1 MPTAGTGGSGP
12 EAAGPPPA
20 GWSFWIDRGGTF
32 TDVVAR
38 RPDGTVTTA
47 KLLSQSPRY
56 PDASV
61 EAIGRLLGLDPGQP
75 IPTDQIAEV
84 KMGTTVATNALLERQ
99 GEPTVLVTTRGF
111 ADALRIGYQARP
123 DLFALDIVLP
133 DMVYERVIAVDER
146 IRTDGT
152 VERPLDTDDARQQL
166 AEAHRAGLRSA
177 AIVLM
182 HGYRYPDHEAR
193 VAEIATDLGFEHVSA
208 GHEVNPLIRLVPRGD
223 TTVADAYLT
232 PVLRRHIR
240 SLQDRMD
247 APEHSALPQRES
259 STGEPARKPPRPQPR
274 VQFMQSNGGLAH
286 PDHFRGKDALLS
298 GPAAGVVG
306 MARTGEAAGHHR
318 LIGFDMGGTSTD
330 VSHYHGRFERT
341 TDAVVAGVRV
351 RAPMILIHT
360 VAAGGG
366 SILSFDGS
374 RFRVGPDSAGADPG
388 PACYGNGGPLTVTDA
403 NVVLG
408 RLHPDHFPAVF
419 GPDGD
424 QPLDAAAA
432 RIGFDAL
439 ARTITEATGQPWTP
453 ERAAEGFVA
462 VAVQNMAGAIKTI
475 SVQRGHD
482 VSAYTL
488 ACFGG
493 AGGQHACRVADELG
507 MSTVLIHSRAG
518 VLSALGIGLADVRS
532 VAERAVGRPLTEE
545 VLADAAPAVAELAA
559 STRAEVAADQALSAV
574 TVHLGLFLRYE
585 GTDTALEVAA
595 GTVAEP
601 GAGSDPEST
610 ADRCRA
616 VVAAFE
622 EAHRRRFGFVS
633 PEATVVLESLQVEAV
648 GQTTLLADLSDRP
661 PTGTATDLSDR
672 PPTGPSATPHPAARH
687 QTWVDGTTRSTPFHH
702 RGALRPGARL
712 DGPAVIVDP
721 HSTTVVEPGWA
732 ATVAPAGEL
741 ELRRRVPRHRA
752 AVGTEVEPVMLEIF
766 NNLFSNVAEQMGV
779 ALENTASSVNIK
791 ERLDFSC
798 AVFDPD
804 GELVANAPHM
814 PVHLGSMDMAVK
826 AIIARHPHMAP
837 GDAFVTNAPYD
848 GGTHLP
854 DVTVVMPVFDSEGDT
869 VLFFT
874 AARGHHAD
882 IGGTTPGSAP
892 ADSTDIAEEGV
903 LLDAEVL
910 AQKGRF
916 RETELRTLLTE
927 APWPARNPA
936 VNIADLKAQLAA
948 CHQGATT
955 LAEVIGHYG
964 LDTVHAYMG
973 HVRANAADSV
983 RRLIDRLTDTSFTAD
998 ADDGSKV
1005 AVALRIDRR
1014 RRALTVDFTGTSG
1027 PHPGNFNAPL
1037 PVCRAA
1043 VLFVLRCLV
1052 DDAIPLNSGCLDP
1065 VELVVPSPS
1074 LLSPV
1079 APAAVF
1085 AGNVE
1090 TSQLVV
1096 DALFGAVGTVAASQ
1110 GTMNNVVWGNQR
1122 HQYYETVCG
1131 GAGATARR
1139 NGCDAVHTAMT
1150 NSRLT
1155 DPEVLE
1161 ERFPVV
1167 LEDFSV
1173 RRGSG
1178 GPGARRGGDGVVR
1191 RVRFCEP
1198 MSLNVLSSRR
1208 MVAPYGIQGGSPGE
1222 VGINRILRADGT
1234 TETLPGV
1241 FRTEVAPGDVL
1252 EIATP
1257 GGGGHGAA
1265 ADASEAE

>member
-1 MPTAGTGGSGP
+1 MTTP
-12 EAAGPPPA
+12 
-20 GWSFWIDRGGTF
+20 GWCFWIDRGGTF

-38 RPDGTVTTA
+38 RPNGQITTA
-47 KLLSQSPRY
+47 KLLSESPRY
-56 PDASV
+56 PDAAV
-61 EAIGRLLGLDPGQP
+61 EAIRGLLGLAPGEP
-75 IPTDQIAEV
+75 IPSAEVAEV

-133 DMVYERVIAVDER
+133 DMVYRRVVAVDER
-146 IRTDGT
+146 VRADGT
-152 VERPLDTDDARQQL
+152 VERALDEDNARRQL
-166 AEAHRAGLRSA
+166 AAAHKDGLHSA

-193 VAEIATDLGFEHVSA
+193 LAEIAAEVGFEHVSTS
-208 GHEVNPLIRLVPRGD
+208 HQVNPLIRLVPRGD

-232 PVLRRHIR
+232 PVLHRHIQSVR
-240 SLQDRMD
+240 EQVDASLY
-247 APEHSALPQRES
+247 
-259 STGEPARKPPRPQPR
+259 
-274 VQFMQSNGGLAH
+274 FMQSNGGLAH

-298 GPAAGVVG
+298 GPAGGVVG
-306 MARTGEAAGHHR
+306 MARTGEAAGHRR

-330 VSHYHGRFERT
+330 VSHYDGRFERT
-341 TDAVVAGVRV
+341 TDAVLAGVRV

-366 SILSFDGS
+366 SVLSFDGS
-374 RFRVGPDSAGADPG
+374 RFRVGPDSAGAEPG

-419 GPDGD
+419 GPGGD

-432 RIGFDAL
+432 RVGFADMAG
-439 ARTITEATGQPWTP
+439 AITEATGQPWTA
-453 ERAAEGFVA
+453 ERAAEGFLA
-462 VAVQNMAGAIKTI
+462 VAVQNMANAIKTI

-507 MSTVLIHSRAG
+507 MSSVLIHPHAG

-532 VAERAVGRPLTEE
+532 VAERAVGEPLTEE
-545 VLADAAPAVAELAA
+545 SLADAATDIAELAA
-559 STRAEVAADQALSAV
+559 AAYTEVAADSALSNIHIEAS
-574 TVHLGLFLRYE
+574 LFLRYE
-585 GTDTALEVAA
+585 GSDTALEV
-595 GTVAEP
+595 
-601 GAGSDPEST
+601 T
-610 ADRCRA
+610 ADDYRP
-616 VVAAFE
+616 VITAFE
-622 EAHRRRFGFVS
+622 NVHRTRFGFAS
-633 PEATVVLESLQVEAV
+633 PETPIVLESIQVEAIGRSALAETV
-648 GQTTLLADLSDRP
+648 AAQPASGPSADPRPLARHPASFGGQRIDTPFYNRADLSV
-661 PTGTATDLSDR
+661 GATLN
-672 PPTGPSATPHPAARH
+672 
-687 QTWVDGTTRSTPFHH
+687 
-702 RGALRPGARL
+702 
-712 DGPAVIVDP
+712 GPAVIVDP

-732 ATVAPAGEL
+732 AAVAPGGEL
-741 ELRRRVPRHRA
+741 VLHRVVPRPDA
-752 AVGTEVEPVMLEIF
+752 AVGIEADPVMLEIF
-766 NNLFSNVAEQMGV
+766 NNLFMNVAEQMGV
-779 ALENTASSVNIK
+779 ALENTAASVNIK

-798 AVFDPD
+798 AVFDPH

-826 AIIARHPHMAP
+826 AVIARHSDMAP
-837 GDAFVTNAPYD
+837 GDAFVTNAPYN

-854 DVTVVMPVFDSEGDT
+854 DVTVVMPVFDADGDE

-892 ADSTDIAEEGV
+892 ADSSDIAEEGV
-903 LLDAEVL
+903 LLNAEVL
-910 AQKGRF
+910 ARAGRF
-916 RETELRTLLTE
+916 REAEMLHQLTGAE
-927 APWPARNPA
+927 WPARNPE

-948 CHQGATT
+948 CQKGAVS
-955 LAEVIGHYG
+955 LGEVIDYYS
-964 LDTVHAYMG
+964 LATVHAYMS
-973 HVRANAADSV
+973 HVRANAAESV
-983 RRLIDRLTDTSFTAD
+983 RRLIDRLDDASFVAG
-998 ADDGSKV
+998 ADDGSQV
-1005 AVALRIDRR
+1005 AVALRVDRS
-1014 RRALTVDFTGTSG
+1014 RRALTIDFTGTSG
-1027 PHPGNFNAPL
+1027 QHPGNFNAPQ

-1052 DDAIPLNSGCLDP
+1052 DDAIPLNSGCLEP
-1065 VELVVPSPS
+1065 VELVMPSPS
-1074 LLSPV
+1074 LINPV
-1079 APAAVF
+1079 EPAAVF

-1090 TSQLVV
+1090 TSQLIV

-1131 GAGATARR
+1131 GAGATAQRD
-1139 NGCDAVHTAMT
+1139 GCDAVHTGMT

-1161 ERFPVV
+1161 QRFLVV
-1167 LEDFSV
+1167 LEDFSI
-1173 RRGSG
+1173 RQGSG
-1178 GPGARRGGDGVVR
+1178 GTGQHRGGDGVIR
-1191 RVRFCEP
+1191 RTRFDEP

-1208 MVAPYGIQGGSPGE
+1208 SVAPYGIEGGTPGA
-1222 VGINRILRADGT
+1222 VGVNRIIRADGAV
-1234 TETLPGV
+1234 EEYPGV
-1241 FRTEVAPGDVL
+1241 FRTEVNSGDRF

-1257 GGGGHGAA
+1257 GAGGYGP
-1265 ADASEAE
+1265 ADEER

>member
-1 MPTAGTGGSGP
+1 MTSP
-12 EAAGPPPA
+12 
-20 GWSFWIDRGGTF
+20 GWCFWIDRGGTF

-38 RPDGTVTTA
+38 RPDGQITTA
-47 KLLSQSPRY
+47 KLLSESPRY
-56 PDASV
+56 PDAAV
-61 EAIGRLLGLDPGQP
+61 EAIRTLLGLAPGEP
-75 IPTDQIAEV
+75 IPSAEVTEV

-99 GEPTVLVTTRGF
+99 GEPTVLVTTKGF

-133 DMVYERVIAVDER
+133 DMVYRRAIEVDER
-146 IRTDGT
+146 VRADGT
-152 VERPLDTDDARQQL
+152 VERPLDEDDARRQL
-166 AEAHRAGLRSA
+166 AAAHRDGLRSA

-193 VAEIATDLGFEHVSA
+193 LAEIAAEVGFEHVSTS
-208 GHEVNPLIRLVPRGD
+208 HQVNPLIRLVPRGD

-232 PVLRRHIR
+232 PVLHRHIQTVR
-240 SLQDRMD
+240 EQVNASLY
-247 APEHSALPQRES
+247 
-259 STGEPARKPPRPQPR
+259 
-274 VQFMQSNGGLAH
+274 FMQSNGGLAQ
-286 PDHFRGKDALLS
+286 PNRFRGKDALLS
-298 GPAAGVVG
+298 GPAGGVVG
-306 MARTGEAAGHHR
+306 MARTGEAAGHRH

-330 VSHYHGRFERT
+330 VCHYDGRFERT
-341 TDAVVAGVRV
+341 SDAVLAGVRV

-366 SILSFDGS
+366 SVLSFDGS
-374 RFRVGPDSAGADPG
+374 RFRVGPDSAGAEPG

-424 QPLDAAAA
+424 QPLNADAARA
-432 RIGFDAL
+432 GFDDMTA
-439 ARTITEATGQPWTP
+439 AITEATGQAWTV
-453 ERAAEGFVA
+453 ERAAEGFLA
-462 VAVQNMAGAIKTI
+462 VAVQNMANAIKTI

-507 MSTVLIHSRAG
+507 MSSVLIHPHAG

-532 VAERAVGRPLTEE
+532 VAEQAVGEPLTEAL
-545 VLADAAPAVAELAA
+545 LADIAPDFAAMAA
-559 STRAEVAADQALSAV
+559 AAYTEVAADSVLSNIHIEAS
-574 TVHLGLFLRYE
+574 LFLRYE
-585 GTDTALEVAA
+585 GSDTALEV
-595 GTVAEP
+595 
-601 GAGSDPEST
+601 T
-610 ADRCRA
+610 ADDYRP

-622 EAHRRRFGFVS
+622 DLHRARFGFAS
-633 PEATVVLESLQVEAV
+633 PETAIVLESVQVEAIGRSALAESV
-648 GQTTLLADLSDRP
+648 AARPASGPSADPCPLARHPASFGGQRIDTPFYDRADLSA
-661 PTGTATDLSDR
+661 G
-672 PPTGPSATPHPAARH
+672 AA
-687 QTWVDGTTRSTPFHH
+687 
-702 RGALRPGARL
+702 L

-721 HSTTVVEPGWA
+721 HSTTVIEPGWA
-732 ATVAPAGEL
+732 AAVAPAGEL
-741 ELRRRVPRHRA
+741 VLHRVVPRPDA
-752 AVGTEVEPVMLEIF
+752 AVGIEADPVMLEIF
-766 NNLFSNVAEQMGV
+766 NNLFMNVAEQMGV
-779 ALENTASSVNIK
+779 ALENTAASVNIK

-798 AVFDPD
+798 AVFDPH

-826 AIIARHPHMAP
+826 AVIARHRDMAP
-837 GDAFVTNAPYD
+837 GDAFVTNAPYN

-854 DVTVVMPVFDSEGDT
+854 DVTVVMPIFGADGDE

-892 ADSTDIAEEGV
+892 ADSSDIAEEGV
-903 LLDAEVL
+903 LLNAEVL
-910 AQKGRF
+910 ARAGRF
-916 RETELRTLLTE
+916 REGEMLHLLTGAE
-927 APWPARNPA
+927 WPARNPE

-948 CHQGATT
+948 CQKGAVS
-955 LAEVIGHYG
+955 LGEVIDRFS
-964 LDTVHAYMG
+964 LATVHAYMA
-973 HVRANAADSV
+973 HVRANAAESV
-983 RRLIDRLTDTSFTAD
+983 RRLIDRLEDASFVAD
-998 ADDGSKV
+998 ADDGSQV
-1005 AVALRIDRR
+1005 AVALRVDRS
-1014 RRALTVDFTGTSG
+1014 RRALTIDFTGTSG
-1027 PHPGNFNAPL
+1027 QHPGNFNAPQ

-1052 DDAIPLNSGCLDP
+1052 DDAIPLNSGCLEP
-1065 VELVVPSPS
+1065 VDLVMLSPS
-1074 LLSPV
+1074 LINPV
-1079 APAAVF
+1079 EPAAVF

-1090 TSQLVV
+1090 TSQLIV

-1131 GAGATARR
+1131 GAGATANRH
-1139 NGCDAVHTAMT
+1139 GCDAVHTGMT

-1161 ERFPVV
+1161 QRFPVV
-1167 LEDFSV
+1167 LEDFSI

-1178 GPGARRGGDGVVR
+1178 GGGQHRGGDGVIR
-1191 RVRFCEP
+1191 RTRFDEP

-1208 MVAPYGIQGGSPGE
+1208 SVAPYGIEGGSPGA
-1222 VGINRILRADGT
+1222 VGVNRIIRANGT
-1234 TETLPGV
+1234 VEEHPGV
-1241 FRTEVAPGDVL
+1241 FRTEVNPGDRF

-1257 GGGGHGAA
+1257 GAGGYGPP
-1265 ADASEAE
+1265 EER

>member
-1 MPTAGTGGSGP
+1 MTSP
-12 EAAGPPPA
+12 
-20 GWSFWIDRGGTF
+20 GWCFWIDRGGTF

-38 RPDGTVTTA
+38 QPDGEITTA
-47 KLLSQSPRY
+47 KLLSESPRY
-56 PDASV
+56 PDAAV
-61 EAIGRLLGLDPGQP
+61 EAMRRLLGLAPGEP
-75 IPTDQIAEV
+75 IPSAAVAEV
-84 KMGTTVATNALLERQ
+84 KMGTTVATNALLERA

-133 DMVYERVIAVDER
+133 DMVYSRVVAIDERVRA
-146 IRTDGT
+146 DGT
-152 VERPLDTDDARQQL
+152 VERRLDEDDARHQL
-166 AEAHRAGLRSA
+166 AAAHRDGLRSA
-177 AIVLM
+177 AIVLL
-182 HGYRYPDHEAR
+182 HGYRYPSHEAR
-193 VAEIATDLGFEHVSA
+193 LAEIAAEVGFEHISTS
-208 GHEVNPLIRLVPRGD
+208 HQVNPLIRLVPRGD

-232 PVLRRHIR
+232 PVLHRHIQTVQDQVNT
-240 SLQDRMD
+240 SLF
-247 APEHSALPQRES
+247 
-259 STGEPARKPPRPQPR
+259 
-274 VQFMQSNGGLAH
+274 FMQSNGGLAH

-298 GPAAGVVG
+298 GPAGGVVG
-306 MARTGEAAGHHR
+306 MARTGEAAGHRR

-330 VSHYHGRFERT
+330 VSHYDGHFERT
-341 TDAVVAGVRV
+341 TDSVVAGVRV

-419 GPDGD
+419 GSGGD

-432 RIGFDAL
+432 RQAFADL
-439 ARTITEATGQPWTP
+439 AGAISEATGQSWST
-453 ERAAEGFVA
+453 ERAAEGFLA
-462 VAVQNMAGAIKTI
+462 VAVQNMANAIKTI

-507 MSTVLIHSRAG
+507 MSTVLIHPHAG

-532 VAERAVGRPLTEE
+532 VAERAVGLPLTED
-545 VLADAAPAVAELAA
+545 LLTTIAPDIGELAA
-559 STRAEVAADQALSAV
+559 AAYTEVAADR
-574 TVHLGLFLRYE
+574 GLANIGIEASFFLRYE
-585 GTDTALEVAA
+585 GSDTALEV
-595 GTVAEP
+595 
-601 GAGSDPEST
+601 T
-610 ADRCRA
+610 ADDYQP

-622 EAHRRRFGFVS
+622 DRHRARFGFAS
-633 PEATVVLESLQVEAV
+633 PGTAIVLESIQVEAI
-648 GQTTLLADLSDRP
+648 GQSSLTEALAGATSQAPWDDPSPLARHLASFEGQQLDIAFYDRADLR
-661 PTGTATDLSDR
+661 L
-672 PPTGPSATPHPAARH
+672 
-687 QTWVDGTTRSTPFHH
+687 
-702 RGALRPGARL
+702 GAPL

-732 ATVAPAGEL
+732 ATVAPTGEL
-741 ELRRRVPRHRA
+741 MLHRVAPRPGA
-752 AVGTEVEPVMLEIF
+752 AVGTEADPVMLEIF

-779 ALENTASSVNIK
+779 ALENTAASVNIK

-814 PVHLGSMDMAVK
+814 PVHLGSMDMSVK
-826 AIIARHPHMAP
+826 AVIARHPDMAP

-854 DVTVVMPVFDSEGDT
+854 DVTVVMPVFDDSGTEII
-869 VLFFT
+869 FFT

-892 ADSTDIAEEGV
+892 ADSTTIAEEGV
-903 LLDAEVL
+903 LLNAEVL
-910 AQKGRF
+910 ARAGSF
-916 RETELRTLLTE
+916 REKELRGLLTGAE
-927 APWPARNPA
+927 WPARNPEM
-936 VNIADLKAQLAA
+936 NIADLKAQLAA
-948 CHQGATT
+948 CQKGALT
-955 LAEVIGHYG
+955 LAEVIGYYS
-964 LDTVHAYMG
+964 LETVHAYMA
-973 HVRANAADSV
+973 HVRANAAESV
-983 RRLIDRLTDTSFTAD
+983 RRLIDRLDDASFVAA
-998 ADDGSKV
+998 ADDGSQV
-1005 AVALRIDRR
+1005 AVALRVDRAR
-1014 RRALTVDFTGTSG
+1014 RSLTIDFTGTSAQ
-1027 PHPGNFNAPL
+1027 HPGNFNAPV

-1052 DDAIPLNSGCLDP
+1052 DDAIPLNSGCLEP
-1065 VELVVPSPS
+1065 VELVMPTPS
-1074 LLSPV
+1074 LISPV
-1079 APAAVF
+1079 EPAAVF

-1090 TSQLVV
+1090 TSQLIV

-1139 NGCDAVHTAMT
+1139 DGCDAVHTGMT

-1161 ERFPVV
+1161 QRFPVV
-1167 LEDFSV
+1167 LEDFSI

-1178 GPGARRGGDGVVR
+1178 GPGQHRGGDGVVR
-1191 RVRFCEP
+1191 RTRFEEP

-1208 MVAPYGIQGGSPGE
+1208 SVAPYGIHGGTPGQ
-1222 VGINRILRADGT
+1222 VGVNRIIRANGT
-1234 TETLPGV
+1234 IEHHPGV
-1241 FRTEVAPGDVL
+1241 FRTEVTPGDRL

-1257 GGGGHGAA
+1257 GAGGYGP
-1265 ADASEAE
+1265 AEER

>member
-1 MPTAGTGGSGP
+1 MTSSG
-12 EAAGPPPA
+12 
-20 GWSFWIDRGGTF
+20 WCFWIDRGGTF

-38 RPDGTVTTA
+38 RPDGEITTA
-47 KLLSQSPRY
+47 KLLSESPRY
-56 PDASV
+56 PDAAV
-61 EAIGRLLGLDPGQP
+61 EAIRRLLGLTPGEP
-75 IPTDQIAEV
+75 ISSAAVAEV
-84 KMGTTVATNALLERQ
+84 KMGTTVATNALLERA

-133 DMVYERVIAVDER
+133 DMVYSRVVAVDER
-146 IRTDGT
+146 VRADGT
-152 VERPLDTDDARQQL
+152 VERRLDEDDARRQL
-166 AEAHRAGLRSA
+166 AAAHQDGLRSA
-177 AIVLM
+177 AIVLL
-182 HGYRYPDHEAR
+182 HGYRYPVHEAR
-193 VAEIATDLGFEHVSA
+193 LAEIAAEVGFEHISTS
-208 GHEVNPLIRLVPRGD
+208 HQVNPLIRLVPRGD

-232 PVLRRHIR
+232 PVLRRHIQTVQDQVNT
-240 SLQDRMD
+240 SLF
-247 APEHSALPQRES
+247 
-259 STGEPARKPPRPQPR
+259 
-274 VQFMQSNGGLAH
+274 FMQSNGGLAH

-298 GPAAGVVG
+298 GPAGGVVG
-306 MARTGEAAGHHR
+306 MARTGEAAGHRR

-330 VSHYHGRFERT
+330 VSHYDGHFERT
-341 TDAVVAGVRV
+341 TDSVVAGVRV

-374 RFRVGPDSAGADPG
+374 RFRVGPDSAGAEPG

-424 QPLDAAAA
+424 QPLDTAAA
-432 RIGFDAL
+432 RRAFAEL
-439 ARTITEATGQPWTP
+439 ARAISEATGQPWST
-453 ERAAEGFVA
+453 ERTAEGFLA
-462 VAVQNMAGAIKTI
+462 VAVQNMANAIKTI

-493 AGGQHACRVADELG
+493 AGGQHACQVADELG
-507 MSTVLIHSRAG
+507 MSTVLIHPHAG

-532 VAERAVGRPLTEE
+532 VTERAVGLPLTEDL
-545 VLADAAPAVAELAA
+545 LATIAPDIGELAA
-559 STRAEVAADQALSAV
+559 AAYTEVAADR
-574 TVHLGLFLRYE
+574 GLADIGIEASFFLRYE
-585 GTDTALEVAA
+585 GSDTALEV
-595 GTVAEP
+595 
-601 GAGSDPEST
+601 T
-610 ADRCRA
+610 ADDYQP

-622 EAHRRRFGFVS
+622 DRHRARFGFAS
-633 PEATVVLESLQVEAV
+633 PEMAIVLESIQVEAV
-648 GQTTLLADLSDRP
+648 GKSSLTEALAGAAAHAPSVDPSPVARHPASFGGQRLDVAFYDRADL
-661 PTGTATDLSDR
+661 G
-672 PPTGPSATPHPAARH
+672 
-687 QTWVDGTTRSTPFHH
+687 
-702 RGALRPGARL
+702 PGAAL

-732 ATVAPAGEL
+732 ATAAPGGELALHRVAPRPG
-741 ELRRRVPRHRA
+741 A
-752 AVGTEVEPVMLEIF
+752 AVGTEADPVMLEIF

-779 ALENTASSVNIK
+779 ALENTAASVNIK

-814 PVHLGSMDMAVK
+814 PVHLGSMDMSVK
-826 AIIARHPHMAP
+826 AVIARHPDMAP

-854 DVTVVMPVFDSEGDT
+854 DVTVVMPVFDDGGTEII
-869 VLFFT
+869 FFT

-892 ADSTDIAEEGV
+892 ADSTTIAEEGV
-903 LLDAEVL
+903 LLNAEVL
-910 AQKGRF
+910 ARAGRF
-916 RETELRTLLTE
+916 REAELRGLLTGAE
-927 APWPARNPA
+927 WPARNPEM
-936 VNIADLKAQLAA
+936 NIADLKAQLAA
-948 CHQGATT
+948 CQKGALT
-955 LAEVIGHYG
+955 LAEVIGYYS
-964 LDTVHAYMG
+964 LETVHAYMA
-973 HVRANAADSV
+973 HVRANAAESV
-983 RRLIDRLTDTSFTAD
+983 RRLIDRLDDASFVAD
-998 ADDGSKV
+998 ADDGSQV
-1005 AVALRIDRR
+1005 AVALRVDRAR
-1014 RRALTVDFTGTSG
+1014 RSLTIDFTGTSG
-1027 PHPGNFNAPL
+1027 QHPGNFNAPV

-1052 DDAIPLNSGCLDP
+1052 DDAIPLNSGCLEP
-1065 VELVVPSPS
+1065 VELVMPTPS
-1074 LLSPV
+1074 LISPV
-1079 APAAVF
+1079 EPAAVF

-1090 TSQLVV
+1090 TSQLIV

-1131 GAGATARR
+1131 GAGATVRR
-1139 NGCDAVHTAMT
+1139 DGCDAVHTGMT

-1161 ERFPVV
+1161 QRFPVV
-1167 LEDFSV
+1167 LEDFSI

-1178 GPGARRGGDGVVR
+1178 GPGQNRGGDGVVR
-1191 RVRFCEP
+1191 RTRFEEP

-1208 MVAPYGIQGGSPGE
+1208 SVAPYGINGGAPGQ
-1222 VGINRILRADGT
+1222 VGINRIIRADGT
-1234 TETLPGV
+1234 IEQHPGV
-1241 FRTEVAPGDVL
+1241 FRTEVAPGDQL
-1252 EIATP
+1252 EITTP
-1257 GGGGHGAA
+1257 GAGGYGP
-1265 ADASEAE
+1265 ADA

>member
-1 MPTAGTGGSGP
+1 MMEPTTQGSR
-12 EAAGPPPA
+12 EQ
-20 GWSFWIDRGGTF
+20 GWCFWIDRGGTF

-38 RPDGTVTTA
+38 RPGGEIATA
-47 KLLSQSPRY
+47 KLLSDSPRY
-56 PDASV
+56 PDAAV
-61 EAIGRLLGLDPGQP
+61 EAIRSLLELAPAEP
-75 IPTDQIAEV
+75 IPPAAIAEV

-99 GEPTVLVTTRGF
+99 GEPTVLVTTKGF

-133 DMVYERVIAVDER
+133 DMVYSRVITVDER
-146 IRTDGT
+146 VWADGT
-152 VERPLDTDDARQQL
+152 VERPLDTEDARRQL
-166 AEAHRAGLRSA
+166 AEAYRDGLRSA
-177 AIVLM
+177 AIVLL
-182 HGYRYPDHEAR
+182 HGYCYPDHEAR
-193 VAEIATDLGFEHVSA
+193 LAEVAAEVGFEHISA
-208 GHEVNPLIRLVPRGD
+208 SHRVNPLIRLVPRGD

-232 PVLRRHIR
+232 PVLRRHIQTVQDQIDT
-240 SLQDRMD
+240 SL
-247 APEHSALPQRES
+247 L
-259 STGEPARKPPRPQPR
+259 
-274 VQFMQSNGGLAH
+274 FMQSNGGLAH

-298 GPAAGVVG
+298 GPAGGVVG
-306 MARTGEAAGHHR
+306 MARTGEAAGRRR

-330 VSHYHGRFERT
+330 VSHYDGRFERT

-374 RFRVGPDSAGADPG
+374 RFRVGPDSAGAEPG
-388 PACYGNGGPLTVTDA
+388 PACYGNEGPLTVTDA

-424 QPLDAAAA
+424 LPLDAEAARQAFNDLAAA
-432 RIGFDAL
+432 
-439 ARTITEATGQPWTP
+439 ITQSTGQPWTV
-453 ERAAEGFVA
+453 ERAAEGFLA
-462 VAVQNMAGAIKTI
+462 VAVQNMANAIKTI

-507 MSTVLIHSRAG
+507 MSTVLIHPHAG

-532 VAERAVGRPLTEE
+532 VAERAVGHPLTEE
-545 VLADAAPAVAELAA
+545 LLTAIAPYIGELAA
-559 STRAEVAADQALSAV
+559 AAYTEVAANPALSNIGIEV
-574 TVHLGLFLRYE
+574 SLFLRYE
-585 GTDTALEVAA
+585 GSDTALEV
-595 GTVAEP
+595 
-601 GAGSDPEST
+601 T
-610 ADRCRA
+610 ADDYQP
-616 VVAAFE
+616 VKTAFE
-622 EAHRRRFGFVS
+622 GRHRARFGFAS
-633 PEATVVLESLQVEAV
+633 PDTPIVLESIQVEAI
-648 GQTTLLADLSDRP
+648 GRSGLSDTLADLPADLPASP
-661 PTGTATDLSDR
+661 PD
-672 PPTGPSATPHPAARH
+672 TPHPVARH
-687 QTWVDGTTRSTPFHH
+687 PASFGGQILDTAFYDRDVLDPGTVL
-702 RGALRPGARL
+702 A
-712 DGPAVIVDP
+712 GPVVIVDP
-721 HSTTVVEPGWA
+721 HSTTVVEADWDVA
-732 ATVAPAGEL
+732 VAPAGEL
-741 ELRRRVPRHRA
+741 LLRRVAPRPGA
-752 AVGTEVEPVMLEIF
+752 AVGTEADPVMLEIF

-779 ALENTASSVNIK
+779 ALENTAASVNIK

-826 AIIARHPHMAP
+826 AVIARHPDMAP

-854 DVTVVMPVFDSEGDT
+854 DITVVMPVFDNDGQEI
-869 VLFFT
+869 LFFT

-892 ADSTDIAEEGV
+892 ADSSSIAEEGV
-903 LLDAEVL
+903 LLNAEVL
-910 AQKGRF
+910 ARGGRF
-916 RETELRTLLTE
+916 REAEMHALLTGAE
-927 APWPARNPA
+927 WPARNPE

-948 CHQGATT
+948 CQKGAVT
-955 LAEVIGHYG
+955 LAEVIGYYS
-964 LDTVHAYMG
+964 LETVHAYMG
-973 HVRANAADSV
+973 HVRANAAESV
-983 RRLIDRLTDTSFTAD
+983 RRLIDRLDDASFLAD
-998 ADDGSKV
+998 SDDGSQV
-1005 AVALRIDRR
+1005 AVALRVDRR
-1014 RRALTVDFTGTSG
+1014 RRALTIDFTGTSDQ
-1027 PHPGNFNAPL
+1027 HPGNFNAPQ

-1052 DDAIPLNSGCLDP
+1052 DDAIPLNSGCLEP
-1065 VELVVPSPS
+1065 VELVIPSPS
-1074 LLSPV
+1074 LISPV
-1079 APAAVF
+1079 EPAAVF

-1090 TSQLVV
+1090 TSQLIV
-1096 DALFGAVGTVAASQ
+1096 DALFGALGTVAASQ

-1139 NGCDAVHTAMT
+1139 DGCDAVHTGMT

-1161 ERFPVV
+1161 QRFPVV
-1167 LEDFSV
+1167 LEDFSI

-1178 GPGARRGGDGVVR
+1178 GAGQQRGGDGVVR
-1191 RVRFCEP
+1191 RVRFTEP

-1208 MVAPYGIQGGSPGE
+1208 VVAPYGIKGGSPGE
-1222 VGINRILRADGT
+1222 VGVNRILRADGT
-1234 TETLPGV
+1234 VEIQPGV
-1241 FRTEVAPGDVL
+1241 FRTEVQPGDVF
-1252 EIATP
+1252 EVSTP
-1257 GGGGHGAA
+1257 GGGGYGPP
-1265 ADASEAE
+1265 EER